1 MSLARRRR
9 SRSGSSA
16 RRRTATRRPRRCSRE
31 AVEGFALYDLR
42 ALEHWALRYLA
53 EFLRSRGRD
62 DEARV
67 YEERR
72 AALSPSST
80 APIV

>member
-1 MSLARRRR
+1 MV
-9 SRSGSSA
+9 
-16 RRRTATRRPRRCSRE
+16 E

-53 EFLRSRGRD
+53 EFLRARARD
-62 DEARV
+62 EEAAG

>member
-1 MSLARRRR
+1 ML
-9 SRSGSSA
+9 
-16 RRRTATRRPRRCSRE
+16 E
-31 AVEGFALYDLR
+31 AVEGFAMYDLR

-53 EFLRSRGRD
+53 EFLRERGRD
-62 DEARV
+62 DEAAV

-72 AALSPSST
+72 AGLAPTPSA

>member
-1 MSLARRRR
+1 MV
-9 SRSGSSA
+9 
-16 RRRTATRRPRRCSRE
+16 E
-31 AVEGFALYDLR
+31 AVDGFALYELR

-53 EFLRSRGRD
+53 EFLRARGREE
-62 DEARV
+62 EAAV

-72 AALSPSST
+72 AGLTPSAST